1 MVAIHRHEPK
11 RRPPLKAPAARSF
24 ATTVLDRLNRLRSL
38 RHERWRA
45 IQTTKRSAAQQCALR
60 AKAYHPGAPL
70 SRRSAPKKISAI
82 ATNAQANS
90 PCARKREARVQSR
103 IALEIETGWSG
114 LRVGPLGPIP
124 ASKITAPMRPPGLNV
139 RGNDETVPSATPGA
153 GVRRSLARRNTE
165 GLRWDQSS
173 TS

>member
-1 MVAIHRHEPK
+1 MDHVDQTDTHHPPRHFLAWWHCGPE
-11 RRPPLKAPAARSF
+11 F
-24 ATTVLDRLNRLRSL
+24 ATIVLNRLNRLGSL

-45 IQTTKRSAAQQCALR
+45 IQTTKRSAAQLCAR
-60 AKAYHPGAPL
+60 QAKAYHPGAPL

-90 PCARKREARVQSR
+90 ACARKREARAQSR

-124 ASKITAPMRPPGLNV
+124 ASTITAPMRAPGLNV
-139 RGNDETVPSATPGA
+139 RGNDDTVLSATPGA
-153 GVRRSLARRNTE
+153 GVRRAAMSR
-165 GLRWDQSS
+165 
-173 TS
+173 